1 MYKAGRSNFSAP
13 SSEHLPYHLPVPD
26 GTSALQIHSSRP
38 PADIPVFQ
46 RVLCPA
52 SRSADTPVAYQTDS
66 PADTVVQAR
75 SEHHQP
81 PDTDAEEVKNTYPA
95 EYNLYQRLGI
105 RSVLGASLEPRPVAL
120 LAVRNPKRYISE
132 TSILRLLAYVLLVA
146 YKDKKMNDG
155 LNMAFAPESIE
166 SSHDVFVSLFG
177 ELKIYTSHGIL
188 READLKSPK
197 ISRLLTYLLISGKK
211 AHSSLEI
218 AQALWPDD
226 STNPAKNMRN
236 LIYRLRQTF
245 GLISEK
251 ELIVSTASGYQF
263 NPDLHIMT
271 DYQQFDDL
279 IQLASKASS
288 VINRVEL
295 LKNAID
301 LYCGKILSSAD
312 GEHWLIQFTAKYHI
326 AYVGAVNELLKQLNA
341 LHSYDLLNQYAAKSL
356 AIVPENSR
364 GYYWLIHSL
373 KVQGMDELAS
383 NEYQLAKQHLTTE
396 EYKELCTSLGDS
408 CE

>member
-1 MYKAGRSNFSAP
+1 MI
-13 SSEHLPYHLPVPD
+13 VP
-26 GTSALQIHSSRP
+26 
-38 PADIPVFQ
+38 
-46 RVLCPA
+46 
-52 SRSADTPVAYQTDS
+52 
-66 PADTVVQAR
+66 
-75 SEHHQP
+75 
-81 PDTDAEEVKNTYPA
+81 DAEEVKNTYPA

-105 RSVLGASLEPRPVAL
+105 QSVLGASLEPRPVAL

-155 LNMAFAPESIE
+155 LNMAFAPENIE

-251 ELIVSTASGYQF
+251 RT
-263 NPDLHIMT
+263 
-271 DYQQFDDL
+271 
-279 IQLASKASS
+279 
-288 VINRVEL
+288 
-295 LKNAID
+295 
-301 LYCGKILSSAD
+301 YCIYSFRLS
-312 GEHWLIQFTAKYHI
+312 I
-326 AYVGAVNELLKQLNA
+326 
-341 LHSYDLLNQYAAKSL
+341 
-356 AIVPENSR
+356 
-364 GYYWLIHSL
+364 
-373 KVQGMDELAS
+373 
-383 NEYQLAKQHLTTE
+383 
-396 EYKELCTSLGDS
+396 
-408 CE
+408 

>member
-1 MYKAGRSNFSAP
+1 M
-13 SSEHLPYHLPVPD
+13 
-26 GTSALQIHSSRP
+26 
-38 PADIPVFQ
+38 
-46 RVLCPA
+46 
-52 SRSADTPVAYQTDS
+52 
-66 PADTVVQAR
+66 
-75 SEHHQP
+75 
-81 PDTDAEEVKNTYPA
+81 
-95 EYNLYQRLGI
+95 
-105 RSVLGASLEPRPVAL
+105 
-120 LAVRNPKRYISE
+120 
-132 TSILRLLAYVLLVA
+132 AYVLLVA

-155 LNMAFAPESIE
+155 LNMAFAPENIE

-301 LYCGKILSSAD
+301 LYCA
-312 GEHWLIQFTAKYHI
+312 
-326 AYVGAVNELLKQLNA
+326 LLWK
-341 LHSYDLLNQYAAKSL
+341 
-356 AIVPENSR
+356 NSFF
-364 GYYWLIHSL
+364 
-373 KVQGMDELAS
+373 
-383 NEYQLAKQHLTTE
+383 
-396 EYKELCTSLGDS
+396 C
-408 CE
+408 

>member
-1 MYKAGRSNFSAP
+1 MLQSTSEYEERSFDDIQRALDIEHTVKALEAQLCYDQHSPEEVARQILKAACKFYDADWCGLIQVDLDLKIWTPFWWYND
-13 SSEHLPYHLPVPD
+13 SSEDKTTIL
-26 GTSALQIHSSRP
+26 TEEFESAEFLDRW
-38 PADIPVFQ
+38 
-46 RVLCPA
+46 
-52 SRSADTPVAYQTDS
+52 
-66 PADTVVQAR
+66 VQAVR
-75 SEHHQP
+75 HGKP
-81 PDTDAEEVKNTYPA
+81 MIVPDAEEVKNTYPA

-105 RSVLGASLEPRPVAL
+105 QSVLGASLEPRPVAL

-155 LNMAFAPESIE
+155 LNMAFAPENIE

-279 IQLASKASS
+279 IQLASTASS

-312 GEHWLIQFTAKYHI
+312 GGAL
-326 AYVGAVNELLKQLNA
+326 AYSVCGKV
-341 LHSYDLLNQYAAKSL
+341 SYC
-356 AIVPENSR
+356 
-364 GYYWLIHSL
+364 
-373 KVQGMDELAS
+373 
-383 NEYQLAKQHLTTE
+383 
-396 EYKELCTSLGDS
+396 LCWRR
-408 CE
+408 E